1 MYPGPGL
8 PRTQLYIY
16 IWYSYLRCCLRLACG
31 CSHSACCISRTAF
44 SSCFFYDPSVED
56 SWKNDF
62 RVCAWAFETLCPS
75 FFFVTGRHCQENVQ
89 ASARVAT
96 ACLHV
101 MVEGSGSPP
110 PHLLSS
116 AVNPSSRQRHPMA
129 LKLVSGVC
137 LYVRSIIFDLGSFER
152 GFGARFGQKTI
163 KKPSSTPIPGLHM
176 DASKPVFRSNLI
188 LFMSILQWTLG
199 SAATTLH

>member
-1 MYPGPGL
+1 MVFISAVL
-8 PRTQLYIY
+8 LKARV
-16 IWYSYLRCCLRLACG
+16 RLFAQRLLHQQNG
-31 CSHSACCISRTAF
+31 F
-44 SSCFFYDPSVED
+44 FLMFFYDPSVED
-56 SWKNDF
+56 SWWHDF

-75 FFFVTGRHCQENVQ
+75 FFFVTGRHCQEHVQ

-152 GFGARFGQKTI
+152 GFGTRFGQKTI
-163 KKPSSTPIPGLHM
+163 KKSNSTPIPGLHM

-199 SAATTLH
+199 SAATTLHWE